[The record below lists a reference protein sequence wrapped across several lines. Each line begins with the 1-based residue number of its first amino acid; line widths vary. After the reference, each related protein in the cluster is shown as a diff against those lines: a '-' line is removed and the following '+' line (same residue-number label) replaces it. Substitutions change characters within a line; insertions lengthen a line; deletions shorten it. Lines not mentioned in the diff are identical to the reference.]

1 MGPRWGT
8 DHGGTS
14 ILLRHH
20 GDQCQQPRLPAGAH
34 DRRRGASVATHH
46 LAQLAVQVERGEVG
60 GEGERDAQQCV
71 QWHLDQG

>member
-1 MGPRWGT
+1 MAPSWGT

-34 DRRRGASVATHH
+34 DRRRGASVATHN

-71 QWHLDQG
+71 QWHLD